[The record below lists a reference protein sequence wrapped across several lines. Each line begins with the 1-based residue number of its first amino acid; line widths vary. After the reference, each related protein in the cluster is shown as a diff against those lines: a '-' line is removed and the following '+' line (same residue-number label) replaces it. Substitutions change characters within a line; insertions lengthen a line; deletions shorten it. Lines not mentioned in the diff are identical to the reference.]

1 MPSQVKPLL
10 NLRLLHKFL
19 MIFSLIF
26 LLSAVSLAQD
36 ESPVETPGVTIHVV
50 QRGENLY
57 RIAQS
62 YALTIDEIARI
73 NGITNTASIQVG
85 QRLLIPLD
93 STDVDPMPIIHV
105 IQPGES
111 LGSIA
116 QLYGV
121 SAESVLSL
129 NSILDVNTIFI
140 GQVLQIPPE
149 DIISDADSTSD
160 NASNSVATE
169 TTIAINGVHVVSA
182 GETLFRIAT
191 SYGLTVSDLQ
201 QANGISD
208 PTVIFA
214 GQELIIPGVQ
224 TQLALDLPASISAL
238 QITPL
243 SLTEGQTGAVRLT
256 TLSSA
261 SVSVTFNNQ
270 IVPVLTTDSQNFI
283 VFLAIPIW
291 TAGGIYPIQITVTP
305 TNGGTETFT
314 ANLQV
319 RAGPYG
325 SQYITLPED
334 RIELL
339 SMAVEDNELAILR
352 NTASNVTAERYFD
365 GPMSLPAAAA
375 MNSPFGTRRS
385 YNGSAFDRY
394 HSGADFAGAPGSPIL
409 AAESG
414 RVVLADTLN
423 IRGISVMIDHGW
435 GIYTHYAH
443 MTERFVQIG
452 DFVTVGQVIGT
463 VGSTGRA
470 TGAHLHWELWV
481 NGVQVDP
488 LQWVQQA
495 FP

>member
-1 MPSQVKPLL
+1 MSY
-10 NLRLLHKFL
+10 LRTLHRFL
-19 MIFSLIF
+19 TIFSLLF
-26 LLSAVSLAQD
+26 LLSAVSLAQE

-62 YALTIDEIARI
+62 YALTIDDIARI

-93 STDVDPMPIIHV
+93 SPQADPVPIIHV

-121 SAESVLSL
+121 SSESVLSA
-129 NSILDVNTIFI
+129 NSIVDANTIFI
-140 GQVLQIPPE
+140 GQVLQIPTADIALNGESSIENSTESALPE
-149 DIISDADSTSD
+149 TA
-160 NASNSVATE
+160 
-169 TTIAINGVHVVSA
+169 IAINGVHVVSS

-214 GQELIIPGVQ
+214 GQELVIPGVQ
-224 TQLALDLPASISAL
+224 TQVALDLPASISNL
-238 QITPL
+238 QVTPL
-243 SLTEGQTGAVRLT
+243 SLTEGQTGEVRLT
-256 TLSSA
+256 TLSPA

-270 IVPVLTTDSQNFI
+270 NVPVLTNDDQNFI

-305 TNGGTETFT
+305 TSGAMETFS

-325 SQYITLPED
+325 SQYITLPQD

-339 SMAVEDNELAILR
+339 STAVEDNELAILR
-352 NTASNVTAERYFD
+352 NTASGVTPERYFD

-409 AAESG
+409 AAASG

-443 MTERFVQIG
+443 MTERYVQIG
-452 DFVTVGQVIGT
+452 DFVTVGQMIGT

-488 LQWVQQA
+488 MQWVQQA